1 MSSGA
6 VAPQG
11 VLTPSRAEI
20 EALCLKAAR
29 AAGLEWGPAEDAG
42 RSVAVLE
49 RAGLPGLDWFL
60 AWLESPAGTA
70 VDLGNPAA
78 TALCPIRSGA
88 VLIDHGLR
96 LRLPLRLPDM
106 IVPGLL
112 IGFLLRHPAGFDMA
126 WSGGKA
132 QIGATG
138 ATFKG
143 LPPPLRGPV
152 ALHHAIVAPGS
163 LGHAPRRPCR
173 VAVWQELNRLALAI
187 TVPATAVSRTGAGAG
202 THDND

>member
-1 MSSGA
+1 MSNGS
-6 VAPQG
+6 APVDG

-20 EALCLKAAR
+20 EALCLKTAR
-29 AAGLEWGPAEDAG
+29 AAGLEWGLAEDAG

-88 VLIDHGLR
+88 VLIDHGQR
-96 LRLPLRLPDM
+96 LCLPLSLPDM

-112 IGFLLRHPAGFDMA
+112 IGFLLRHPAGFEMA

-132 QIGATG
+132 RIGTTR
-138 ATFKG
+138 ATFEG
-143 LPPPLRGPV
+143 LPLPLRGSV
-152 ALHHAIVAPGS
+152 ALHHAIVTPGS
-163 LGHAPRRPCR
+163 LGHAPRRPCPI
-173 VAVWQELNRLALAI
+173 AVWQDLNRLALAI